1 MSVIKFILFL
11 CSLIGYTSYVRTR
24 TSISKYLVYIGII
37 SFQVTFL
44 YVASLLN
51 LLTGAAWLLY
61 ILGFT
66 LFLYT
71 SKGSIRHIFEAII
84 NNLHFV
90 SLFMAIYV
98 VLYCLALWNQ
108 TLVHYDNFTH
118 WATIVKFLHLENRL
132 PNINDT
138 IISYNN
144 YPIGSSLYLYYITKF
159 VGFNDGILLIGQ
171 FIVIAAA
178 QYAIFDTVKDK
189 RRLLPNALIFAGIGV
204 MTYLNFSIRYNNLLV
219 DALIAA
225 LSVAAV
231 SVLFEMKKEN
241 FLGSTVVVTLILNFL
256 VMVKAS
262 ALFFVICIILA
273 YFVIGIKRQLFKESR
288 KLSIYSLLTLLPII
302 SNRIWSFHVKTTF
315 GDSIIKKHEV
325 HSGSITDVLQLQL
338 TADQTKILQTY
349 LDTVFSLKTLT
360 SIQIL
365 LIYCLALGLLIFYGI
380 KYKQWKSNLQ
390 IYLVCALVTF
400 LYYAG
405 NLVMYLTAMPVDE
418 ALRVAG
424 FERYILTIILI
435 NLFIFIIQLVRQMD
449 DVFYEKNYLKRNNR
463 SYKSFRNKKLYELT
477 TIAALML
484 FTGFIISDTN
494 GMSEQMNTV
503 LEEQRALN
511 EITEEKHLESGNYL
525 VVSANQEQVDNYFLQ
540 YYARYVLWNPHV
552 DARYDFIVTDNEF
565 ETIIKQYDGVLLLDN
580 HYTFVA
586 TMKKLTQR
594 TLSPGYYP
602 VEQFHFDN

>member
-1 MSVIKFILFL
+1 MACNPDFNSTDFD
-11 CSLIGYTSYVRTR
+11 GYDFE
-24 TSISKYLVYIGII
+24 TSIIDFIF
-37 SFQVTFL
+37 SF
-44 YVASLLN
+44 YV
-51 LLTGAAWLLY
+51 
-61 ILGFT
+61 
-66 LFLYT
+66 
-71 SKGSIRHIFEAII
+71 
-84 NNLHFV
+84 
-90 SLFMAIYV
+90 
-98 VLYCLALWNQ
+98 
-108 TLVHYDNFTH
+108 
-118 WATIVKFLHLENRL
+118 
-132 PNINDT
+132 
-138 IISYNN
+138 
-144 YPIGSSLYLYYITKF
+144 
-159 VGFNDGILLIGQ
+159 
-171 FIVIAAA
+171 
-178 QYAIFDTVKDK
+178 
-189 RRLLPNALIFAGIGV
+189 
-204 MTYLNFSIRYNNLLV
+204 
-219 DALIAA
+219 
-225 LSVAAV
+225 
-231 SVLFEMKKEN
+231 
-241 FLGSTVVVTLILNFL
+241 
-256 VMVKAS
+256 
-262 ALFFVICIILA
+262 FFVICIILA

-325 HSGSITDVLQLQL
+325 HLGSITDVLQLQL

-390 IYLVCALVTF
+390 IYLVCALVTV